1 MENKG
6 RIFSGVKPTGKLHL
20 GHYMG
25 IFKNWIELQYE
36 YDCIFS
42 IVDLH
47 ALTDPI
53 KVKDNLTE
61 NIYHVL
67 AMFIACGLDPLKCH
81 ILLQSENLDHT
92 FLSWILQNYIGH
104 GQVKRMTQ
112 FKDKSA
118 KESVSNGLF
127 NYPVLMAAD
136 ILLYDCTYVPV
147 GEDQKQHVELARD
160 IVLRFNHIYGDGLVL
175 PDPVISKIGARVK
188 LLNNPLKKM
197 SKSENGE
204 KGIIYLLDKKEDVY
218 SKISKSVTDGENKVK
233 YDEKNKPGV
242 SNLMNIYSCFSDL
255 SIEEIEKEYENLSY
269 SDFKKNLSEIV
280 WSTLDKIQNKYYSII
295 EDKDYLNSI
304 LDSGLEYSLLL
315 SNKKVEEIKK
325 IIGLKRLN

>member
-1 MENKG
+1 
-6 RIFSGVKPTGKLHL
+6 
-20 GHYMG
+20 
-25 IFKNWIELQYE
+25 LQYE

-112 FKDKSA
+112 FKDKAA

-127 NYPVLMAAD
+127 NYPILMAAD

-160 IVLRFNHIYGDGLVL
+160 MVLRFNHIYGDGLVL
-175 PDPVISKIGARVK
+175 PDPVISKTGARVK

-280 WSTLDKIQNKYYSII
+280 
-295 EDKDYLNSI
+295 
-304 LDSGLEYSLLL
+304 
-315 SNKKVEEIKK
+315 
-325 IIGLKRLN
+325 